1 MSKRPAYRETTS
13 LDPFRRFGPAWL
25 AAFLGLVLI
34 LGVIFWAMI
43 AFST

>member
-1 MSKRPAYRETTS
+1 MSNRPAYRETTS
-13 LDPFRRFGPAWL
+13 LDPLRGFGRAWL
-25 AAFLGLVLI
+25 AAFLGFVLI

>member
-1 MSKRPAYRETTS
+1 MRKLPASRETTS
-13 LDPFRRFGPAWL
+13 LDPLRGFGRAWL
-25 AAFLGLVLI
+25 AAFLGLGLI